1 MQLISSLIDPSHE
14 LDFRV
19 DIGRE
24 LMCPGFQH
32 LLKVRS
38 SSLLYLIWKVE
49 EAAGGS
55 SLALGWSGQE

>member
-1 MQLISSLIDPSHE
+1 MQLIKATICPSHE

-24 LMCPGFQH
+24 LIRPGFQH

-38 SSLLYLIWKVE
+38 TSLNSIWKVE

-55 SLALGWSGQE
+55 GLALGWGGQE

>member
-1 MQLISSLIDPSHE
+1 MQLISSTISPSHE

-24 LMCPGFQH
+24 LMRLGFQH

-38 SSLLYLIWKVE
+38 SSLLDLIWKVE
-49 EAAGGS
+49 EAAGVSG
-55 SLALGWSGQE
+55 LALGWGGQE